1 MCSKTNALG
10 IQKFKTVKSEII
22 SLKYKD
28 IDTDMIIPAEYLKTT
43 TKTGLWKYAFI
54 NMKKAYSDF
63 PEFWKKEIIVA
74 GKNFWCGSSREHA
87 PWALLDIWIKV
98 IISSEFADIFKLNS
112 EKNWLLLITLE
123 EEKVQEIMNYSWIV
137 EVNLEKQEITIKSPI
152 PSRGTKVIP
161 FYKGD
166 EQKIKKYTF
175 EINKSVKQK
184 LINWL
189 DDLDYILQF
198 RKDIKKFNKN

>member
-1 MCSKTNALG
+1 MK
-10 IQKFKTVKSEII
+10 KFKTVKSEII

-54 NMKKAYSDF
+54 NMRKAYQDF

-123 EEKVQEIMNYSWIV
+123 EEKVQEIMNYSWTV
-137 EVNLEKQEITIKSPI
+137 EVNLEKQEINLS
-152 PSRGTKVIP
+152 
-161 FYKGD
+161 
-166 EQKIKKYTF
+166 EKKYTF

-198 RKDIKKFNKN
+198 REDIEKFNK